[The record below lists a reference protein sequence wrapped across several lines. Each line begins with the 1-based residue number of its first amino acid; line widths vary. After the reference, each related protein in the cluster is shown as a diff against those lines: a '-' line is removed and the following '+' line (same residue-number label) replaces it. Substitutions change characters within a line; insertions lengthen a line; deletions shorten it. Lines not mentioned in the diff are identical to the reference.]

1 MRQQCLKKV
10 IDIGFGNVRSG
21 FMPDRTF
28 AILFLYCLYWI
39 YRKPYDIMKKTYGQ
53 KTVWVLPVV
62 LYLYGASE
70 GGTKSCW
77 IYGRGKGGGT
87 RDCR

>member
-39 YRKPYDIMKKTYGQ
+39 YRKPYDIMKQNLRAEDRMGSLGFALS
-53 KTVWVLPVV
+53 VWSRRRRNEKLPD
-62 LYLYGASE
+62 LRQRE
-70 GGTKSCW
+70 
-77 IYGRGKGGGT
+77 RR
-87 RDCR
+87 RDP

>member
-10 IDIGFGNVRSG
+10 IDIGFRNVRSG

-39 YRKPYDIMKKTYGQ
+39 YRKPYDIMKQNLRAEDRMGSSGSALS
-53 KTVWVLPVV
+53 VWSKRRRNEKLPD
-62 LYLYGASE
+62 LWQRE
-70 GGTKSCW
+70 
-77 IYGRGKGGGT
+77 RR
-87 RDCR
+87 RDP